1 MSDQETEQGGGGI
14 GQGGQGGQGGEE
26 KPGDGMGG
34 EPGGQFGGSDT
45 ETSGPG
51 Q

>member
-1 MSDQETEQGGGGI
+1 MSDQETEQGGGGM
-14 GQGGQGGQGGEE
+14 GNEQGGQGGEE

-34 EPGGQFGGSDT
+34 EQGGQSGGSDA